1 MVNVNMKMRMMLKI
15 AVTRQ
20 MQMLLA
26 TVTGTR
32 MVNMNQQ
39 WLHYSLAA
47 VKMKL
52 AKKMIKPEPST
63 AHYHGAAV
71 LGGGGGGQLAVA
83 TTTKRGRKNIDA
95 RQRNMHTHK
104 EPNEPRAGCPEAAI
118 MQ

>member
-1 MVNVNMKMRMMLKI
+1 MANVKMKMGMMLKI
-15 AVTRQ
+15 AVTMQ

-32 MVNMNQQ
+32 MVIMNQQ
-39 WLHYSLAA
+39 WLHYLLAA
-47 VKMKL
+47 VKMKQ
-52 AKKMIKPEPST
+52 AKKMIKPET
-63 AHYHGAAV
+63 ATAR
-71 LGGGGGGQLAVA
+71 GGGQLAVA